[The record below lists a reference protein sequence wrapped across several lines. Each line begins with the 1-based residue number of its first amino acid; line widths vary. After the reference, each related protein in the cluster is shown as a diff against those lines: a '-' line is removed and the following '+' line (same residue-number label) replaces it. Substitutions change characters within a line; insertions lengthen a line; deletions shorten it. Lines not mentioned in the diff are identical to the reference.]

1 MSQPYTSG
9 IWTVKPGSEEQFIAG
24 WSELAAWTGREVP
37 GSMWA
42 KLLRD
47 TGTPN
52 RFISFGPW
60 QSLDAIEAWR
70 SHPGF
75 RERVQGI
82 RELLESFEPSTL
94 ELVAE
99 HE

>member
-1 MSQPYTSG
+1 MSQPYTHG
-9 IWTVKPGSEEQFIAG
+9 IWTVKRGSEEQFVSG
-24 WSELAAWTGREVP
+24 WSDLAAWTGREVP

-47 TGTPN
+47 SSTPN
-52 RFISFGPW
+52 RFVSFGPW
-60 QSLDAIEAWR
+60 QSLDAIERWR
-70 SHPGF
+70 SQPGF
-75 RERVQGI
+75 VERVQRL
-82 RELLESFEPSTL
+82 RELLDGFEPSTL